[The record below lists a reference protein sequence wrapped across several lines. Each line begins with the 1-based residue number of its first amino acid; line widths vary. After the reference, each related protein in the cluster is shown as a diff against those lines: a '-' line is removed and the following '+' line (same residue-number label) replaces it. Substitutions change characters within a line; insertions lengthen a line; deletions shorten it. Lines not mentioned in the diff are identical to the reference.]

1 MPTNT
6 LRYTRCAVMVHGKS
20 ELYLAKYICS
30 NLRIPY
36 KMVANNNGRSSIQI
50 NGIWNYLKKKPF
62 INLKAFAE
70 EYSIEYDKKQKKL
83 LNFKLFMIMDT
94 DDCDERT
101 KEMYISGE
109 LFKGHPLEEYI
120 VPIYNIGTLENVLY
134 KAGLTPQRLSSSDK
148 GEYYKKI
155 FPINTQPMSY
165 KTIDQVRAF
174 AQSIK
179 GIKETNLLEFVE
191 YCIQQ
196 LPGETLWVERSEY
209 DKK

>member
-1 MPTNT
+1 
-6 LRYTRCAVMVHGKS
+6 
-20 ELYLAKYICS
+20 
-30 NLRIPY
+30 
-36 KMVANNNGRSSIQI
+36 
-50 NGIWNYLKKKPF
+50 
-62 INLKAFAE
+62 
-70 EYSIEYDKKQKKL
+70 
-83 LNFKLFMIMDT
+83 MDT